1 MVPMSFELKSKLDRR
16 KTRSRYRGRRTVE
29 SPAGGTAVIQGKT
42 YDSFCSNDYLGLANE
57 PRVLEAFKRGADQYG
72 VGTGASQLI
81 TGYTTAHEALEEEL
95 ARFLRRE
102 RVLLFGSGYLANLG
116 AITALIGPPDTIYE
130 DELNH
135 ASLRDARRLSGAHR
149 IRYAHAN
156 PRDLEDRMFPEEDDA
171 LPTRHLIATDG
182 VFSMD
187 GDIAPLLELSEI
199 AQNHGA
205 WILVDDAH
213 GIGVLGNRGRGTCE
227 YLGLSPDRV
236 QLLVGTLGKAFGTS
250 GAFVA
255 GDRDIIETLLQ
266 YARTAIYT
274 TAPPAAIAEA
284 SRESLR
290 IIQDEPERR
299 EHLKVRIRQFQQG
312 SAERGILTGA
322 SDTAIQPVL
331 LGDDARALQVGKE
344 LEDAGILI
352 VPIRP
357 PTVPEGTSRLRISL
371 SALHSEEQVER
382 LLDTLQRVLRR
393 HGQ

>member
-1 MVPMSFELKSKLDRR
+1 MSFELEPKLERR
-16 KTRSRYRGRRTVE
+16 RTRSRYRGRRTV
-29 SPAGGTAVIQGKT
+29 AGPVGSTAIVNGKT
-42 YDSFCSNDYLGLANE
+42 FDSFCSNDYLGLAND
-57 PRVLEAFKRGADQYG
+57 PRVLDAFKKGADRYG

-81 TGYTTAHEALEEEL
+81 TGYTAAHQALEEEL
-95 ARFLRRE
+95 AHFLRRE

-116 AITALIGPPDTIYE
+116 AITALVGPPDTIYE

-149 IRYAHAN
+149 IRYAHAK
-156 PRDLEDRMFPEEDDA
+156 PSDLEDRIFPREDDSI
-171 LPTRHLIATDG
+171 PTRHLIATDG

-187 GDIAPLLELSEI
+187 GDIAPLLELTEI
-199 AQNHGA
+199 AQRHGA
-205 WILVDDAH
+205 WVLVDDAH

-236 QLLVGTLGKAFGTS
+236 QLLVGTLGKSFGTS

-255 GDRDIIETLLQ
+255 ADRDIIETLIQ

-290 IIQDEPERR
+290 ILQKEPERR
-299 EHLKVRIRQFQQG
+299 ELLKVRIRQFQQG
-312 SAERGILTGA
+312 TAERGILTGA

-371 SALHSEEQVER
+371 SATHSEEQVNR
-382 LLDTLQRVLRR
+382 LMDTLQQVLQRNTR
-393 HGQ
+393 